1 MFKVKKYVD
10 LSWEMSKDTP
20 IYPGDPEPSLSVAT
34 TVEND
39 GYNLFKVI
47 IGTQTGTHVDAPYH
61 FRNQGCTIDNMELD
75 FFFGEAVVI
84 RVTNKKVEEE
94 ITMADVEPY
103 AAKIKPGT
111 IVLFNTNWYK
121 KRGTPEFFTHP
132 YVAADVA
139 HWLVNKGVRFI
150 CSDTINVDKTGGTE
164 FPVHDL
170 FADQRLMIGEN
181 MAYFDKI
188 DFDDNLV
195 VAAFPL
201 KILAGDGSPV
211 RAVAMQ
217 IEMGAD

>member
-1 MFKVKKYVD
+1 MFKVKKFVD
-10 LSWEMSKDTP
+10 LSWELAAGTP
-20 IYPGDPEPSLSVAT
+20 IYPGDPEPSISIAT
-34 TVEND
+34 TLENE
-39 GYNLFKVI
+39 GYNLFQVI

-61 FRNQGCTIDNMELD
+61 FLNNGTTVDNMDLS

-84 RVTNKKVEEE
+84 RVTNKQQEEQ

-103 AAKIKPGT
+103 APKIKPGT

-121 KRGTPEFFTHP
+121 KRGSEEFFRHP
-132 YVAADVA
+132 YVAEEVA

-150 CSDTINVDKTGGTE
+150 CSDTINVDRTGGTE

-170 FADQRLMIGEN
+170 FAAKNLMIGEN

-195 VAAFPL
+195 LAAFPL
-201 KILAGDGSPV
+201 KISGADGSPV

-217 IEMGAD
+217 LEMSR